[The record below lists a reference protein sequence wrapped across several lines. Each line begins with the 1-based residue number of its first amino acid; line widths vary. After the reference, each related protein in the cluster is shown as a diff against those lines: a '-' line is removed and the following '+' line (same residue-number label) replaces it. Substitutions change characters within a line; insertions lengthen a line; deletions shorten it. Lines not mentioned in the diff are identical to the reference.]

1 MKNVFIIPARSG
13 SKGIPNKNLQLINGI
28 PMFVWSIIHAK
39 YMANEND
46 IICVS
51 SDSKQY
57 LSTAERWGAD
67 VHLRPANL
75 AQDNTDVEPV
85 LIDVCNNFEIE
96 DNDNIIL
103 LQPTSPLRSKET
115 LNKYKK
121 LIEKNRNSIL
131 SLSETY
137 GFEWEKNDKQFSRKY
152 EKRLRRQEMNP
163 RFIEN
168 GSFYLNKY
176 NLVLK
181 NSKNNDTNRND
192 KISEGVVLDDV
203 ESMQVDNIQELEII
217 KLLSNSF
224 NNQWLEQIVE
234 SYKIKCIFSD
244 IDGVFAKNKKTTNS
258 NERIYSTVDSSAIK
272 NWTSSNKL
280 FFFISSE
287 TVSHSE
293 DLFKKLNITDYIFN
307 SQNKLNDVKT
317 LLQKHNLD
325 ISECVYLGND
335 NSDIDCLD
343 YFDLSFTPIDSNSKA
358 FKHSKFTIEKDGGDG
373 FIQETI
379 NFISSN

>member
-57 LSTAERWGAD
+57 LSTAKRWGAD

-103 LQPTSPLRSKET
+103 LQPTSPLRSKKT

-168 GSFYLNKY
+168 GSFYFNKY
-176 NLVLK
+176 KLFLK
-181 NSKNNDTNRND
+181 NSKNND
-192 KISEGVVLDDV
+192 
-203 ESMQVDNIQELEII
+203 
-217 KLLSNSF
+217 
-224 NNQWLEQIVE
+224 QIE
-234 SYKIKCIFSD
+234 MTKF
-244 IDGVFAKNKKTTNS
+244 
-258 NERIYSTVDSSAIK
+258 
-272 NWTSSNKL
+272 
-280 FFFISSE
+280 
-287 TVSHSE
+287 
-293 DLFKKLNITDYIFN
+293 
-307 SQNKLNDVKT
+307 
-317 LLQKHNLD
+317 QK
-325 ISECVYLGND
+325 E
-335 NSDIDCLD
+335 
-343 YFDLSFTPIDSNSKA
+343 
-358 FKHSKFTIEKDGGDG
+358 
-373 FIQETI
+373 
-379 NFISSN
+379 